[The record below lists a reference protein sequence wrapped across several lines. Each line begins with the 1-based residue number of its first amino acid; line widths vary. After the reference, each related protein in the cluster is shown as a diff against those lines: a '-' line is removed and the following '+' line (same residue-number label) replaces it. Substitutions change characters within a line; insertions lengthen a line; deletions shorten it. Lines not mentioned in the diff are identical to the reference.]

1 MFYLWL
7 LQLATVFRTPIFF
20 SPHLGFYWCRK
31 NDRKE
36 NEAIFLFPWIE
47 YSLNKRYE
55 RLKNISQRDILKI
68 NYFINRFWI
77 LAGKLNSILMFEWKM
92 YKSPM
97 DESILDKCKH
107 LRPVNGYVIIRF
119 LMDNSSIERGGNRH
133 CS

>member
-7 LQLATVFRTPIFF
+7 LQLATVFRTPIFV

-36 NEAIFLFPWIE
+36 NKAIFLFPWIE

-55 RLKNISQRDILKI
+55 RSKNISQRDILKI

-77 LAGKLNSILMFEWKM
+77 LAGKLNSILMFEWTI

-107 LRPVNGYVIIRF
+107 PRPVNGYVIIRF